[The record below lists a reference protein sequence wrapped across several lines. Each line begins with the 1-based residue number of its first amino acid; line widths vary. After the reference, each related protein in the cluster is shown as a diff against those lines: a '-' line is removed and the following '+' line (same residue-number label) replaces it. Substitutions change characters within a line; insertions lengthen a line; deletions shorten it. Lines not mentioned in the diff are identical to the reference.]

1 MVWVRTLPALSYH
14 SFSNKWTGKVMKRWV
29 PLIRRSWLNIICNKR
44 CQIICNCFNTNWPPP
59 SVKLRKRSHHIM
71 PSSFTLKYS
80 IKPLAFSYFFFYY
93 LFIFV
98 FILSLSLSLSLSW
111 EIDADDISKS
121 WFSRVTISW
130 FKAVSAYVISSSL
143 V

>member
-80 IKPLAFSYFFFYY
+80 IKPLAFSYFFFIIY
-93 LFIFV
+93 LSLFSFS
-98 FILSLSLSLSLSW
+98 LSPSLSLSPGKLMRTTYPSL
-111 EIDADDISKS
+111 D
-121 WFSRVTISW
+121 
-130 FKAVSAYVISSSL
+130 SL
-143 V
+143 ASPSPGLKLFPRMW